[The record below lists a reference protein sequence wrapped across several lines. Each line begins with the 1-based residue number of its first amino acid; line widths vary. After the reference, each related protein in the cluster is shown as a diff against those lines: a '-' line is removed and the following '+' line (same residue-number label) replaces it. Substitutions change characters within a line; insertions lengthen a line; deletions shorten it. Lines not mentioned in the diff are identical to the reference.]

1 VRPANAGPGVILD
14 DEHARMLATLAA
26 NPSFR
31 WSHEERMAL
40 EAGMRALEALARQ
53 RRSDEPT
60 GKIGPKKCAVCG
72 STEHDGPGHR

>member
-1 VRPANAGPGVILD
+1 MILD

-40 EAGMRALEALARQ
+40 EAGMRALEHAARA

-60 GKIGPKKCAVCG
+60 GRLGP
-72 STEHDGPGHR
+72 ERR